1 MGWCNSRVLATAAN
15 APDNTSVLRVWTM
28 DDYSENIERHEYDAT
43 IVGVHAS
50 WCKEI
55 VLTHGPGKVT
65 SHPSNL
71 ATPIPS
77 IIENSVVAYALPY
90 FKQAK
95 QATYVNSGSK
105 NIGSVLDRT
114 GTRMVVAVSGIE
126 GGTGASQL
134 QVCDVWGKKTAP
146 ALEPPS
152 VHGGLVRRQNSL
164 SSLSRRGSLIIR

>member
-1 MGWCNSRVLATAAN
+1 
-15 APDNTSVLRVWTM
+15 M

-55 VLTHGPGKVT
+55 VLTHGLGKVT

-71 ATPIPS
+71 AAPVPS
-77 IIENSVVAYALPY
+77 AIENSVVAYALPY

-95 QATYVNSGSK
+95 QVKYVDPGSR
-105 NIGSVLDRT
+105 NLGSVLDRT
-114 GTRMVVAVSGIE
+114 GTRMVVAV
-126 GGTGASQL
+126 GGVDGGAVTSQL

-146 ALEPPS
+146 APELPS

>member
-1 MGWCNSRVLATAAN
+1 
-15 APDNTSVLRVWTM
+15 M

-43 IVGVHAS
+43 IVGIHSS

-71 ATPIPS
+71 AAPIPS
-77 IIENSVVAYALPY
+77 AIENSVVAYALPY

-95 QATYVNSGSK
+95 QVKYVDSGSR

-114 GTRMVVAVSGIE
+114 GTRLVVAV
-126 GGTGASQL
+126 GGVDGGMTANQL

-146 ALEPPS
+146 TLEPPS
-152 VHGGLVRRQNSL
+152 IHGGLVRRQNSF

>member
-15 APDNTSVLRVWTM
+15 AQDNTSVLRVWTM

-43 IVGVHAS
+43 IVGIHAS

-55 VLTHGPGKVT
+55 VLTHGSGKVT

-71 ATPIPS
+71 AAPIPS
-77 IIENSVVAYALPY
+77 AIENSVVAYALPY

-95 QATYVNSGSK
+95 QVKYVDSGLR
-105 NIGSVLDRT
+105 NLASVLDRT
-114 GTRMVVAVSGIE
+114 GTRMVVAV
-126 GGTGASQL
+126 GGVDGGAAASQL